1 MMEFETIRL
10 SPALGA
16 EIRGLDLPCPL
27 DGETIAALRSAWLEN
42 FVLVFRGQMLDGE
55 AQARFA
61 NYFGPVSE
69 SPQAPDRLRRKHNP
83 DRRIL
88 LVTNIREDGEP
99 IGALPDG
106 ELQFHSDSAFLERPL
121 MATVLYALE
130 IPDRGGETLFANV
143 CMAYEALDA
152 DLKERLEGRRAFNI
166 YDYSVQVKSGTLDR
180 AGLPQAVHP
189 VVRTHPET
197 GARAVYVNRLMTRR
211 DPGHAASRQRGASGE
226 IVRFRGAPGI
236 RLRACLAQGRP
247 GDLGQPL
254 RPARQARLPGR
265 PDPADAPHRHR
276 RRRAGLNVTNT
287 GVDHAT
293 GSSPPCNS
301 GMISRANRR
310 SVSRLSGNSI
320 RTYSNP
326 ISRRWRSRWR
336 TASGSPISASEA
348 RPRSA

>member
-16 EIRGLDLPCPL
+16 EIRGLDLSCPL

-152 DLKERLEGRRAFNI
+152 NLKERLEGRRAFNI

-180 AGLPQAVHP
+180 AGLPQAIHP

-197 GARAVYVNRLMTRR
+197 GARGVYANRLMTEEILDMPQADSAALLERLFDSVERPEFVYEHVWRKGDLVIWDNRCAQHARR
-211 DPGHAASRQRGASGE
+211 D
-226 IVRFRGAPGI
+226 F
-236 RLRACLAQGRP
+236 P
-247 GDLGQPL
+247 GDQT
-254 RPARQARLPGR
+254 RLM
-265 PDPADAPHRHR
+265 R
-276 RRRAGLNVTNT
+276 RIGIAGDVP
-287 GVDHAT
+287 V
-293 GSSPPCNS
+293 
-301 GMISRANRR
+301 
-310 SVSRLSGNSI
+310 
-320 RTYSNP
+320 
-326 ISRRWRSRWR
+326 
-336 TASGSPISASEA
+336 
-348 RPRSA
+348 

>member
-16 EIRGLDLPCPL
+16 EIRGLDLSCPL

-152 DLKERLEGRRAFNI
+152 NLKERLEGRRAFNI

-180 AGLPQAVHP
+180 AGLPQAIHP

-197 GARAVYVNRLMTRR
+197 GARAVYANRLMTEEILDMPQADSAALLERLFDSVERPEFVYEHVWRKGDLVIWDNRCAQHARR
-211 DPGHAASRQRGASGE
+211 D
-226 IVRFRGAPGI
+226 F
-236 RLRACLAQGRP
+236 P
-247 GDLGQPL
+247 GDQT
-254 RPARQARLPGR
+254 RLM
-265 PDPADAPHRHR
+265 R
-276 RRRAGLNVTNT
+276 RIGIAGDVP
-287 GVDHAT
+287 V
-293 GSSPPCNS
+293 
-301 GMISRANRR
+301 
-310 SVSRLSGNSI
+310 
-320 RTYSNP
+320 
-326 ISRRWRSRWR
+326 
-336 TASGSPISASEA
+336 
-348 RPRSA
+348 

>member
-16 EIRGLDLPCPL
+16 EIRGLDLSCPL

-121 MATVLYALE
+121 MATVLHAVE

-197 GARAVYVNRLMTRR
+197 GARAVYVNRLMTEEILDMPRADSAALLERLFDSVERPEFVYEHVWRKGDLVIWDNRCAQHARR
-211 DPGHAASRQRGASGE
+211 D
-226 IVRFRGAPGI
+226 F
-236 RLRACLAQGRP
+236 P
-247 GDLGQPL
+247 GDQT
-254 RPARQARLPGR
+254 RLM
-265 PDPADAPHRHR
+265 R
-276 RRRAGLNVTNT
+276 RIGIAGDVP
-287 GVDHAT
+287 V
-293 GSSPPCNS
+293 
-301 GMISRANRR
+301 
-310 SVSRLSGNSI
+310 
-320 RTYSNP
+320 
-326 ISRRWRSRWR
+326 
-336 TASGSPISASEA
+336 
-348 RPRSA
+348 

>member
-16 EIRGLDLPCPL
+16 EIRGLDLSCPL

-152 DLKERLEGRRAFNI
+152 NLKERLEGRRAFNI

-197 GARAVYVNRLMTRR
+197 GARAVYANRLMTEEILDMPQADSAALLERLFDSVERPEFVYEHVWRKGDLVIWDNRCAQHARR
-211 DPGHAASRQRGASGE
+211 D
-226 IVRFRGAPGI
+226 F
-236 RLRACLAQGRP
+236 P
-247 GDLGQPL
+247 GDQT
-254 RPARQARLPGR
+254 RLM
-265 PDPADAPHRHR
+265 R
-276 RRRAGLNVTNT
+276 RIGIAGDVP
-287 GVDHAT
+287 V
-293 GSSPPCNS
+293 
-301 GMISRANRR
+301 
-310 SVSRLSGNSI
+310 
-320 RTYSNP
+320 
-326 ISRRWRSRWR
+326 
-336 TASGSPISASEA
+336 
-348 RPRSA
+348 

>member
-16 EIRGLDLPCPL
+16 EIRGLDLSCPL

-143 CMAYEALDA
+143 CMAYRALDA

-197 GARAVYVNRLMTRR
+197 GARAVCVNRLMTEEILDMPRADSAALLETLFDSVERPEFVYEHVWRKGDLVIWDNRCAQHARR
-211 DPGHAASRQRGASGE
+211 D
-226 IVRFRGAPGI
+226 F
-236 RLRACLAQGRP
+236 P
-247 GDLGQPL
+247 GDQT
-254 RPARQARLPGR
+254 RLM
-265 PDPADAPHRHR
+265 R
-276 RRRAGLNVTNT
+276 RIGIAGDVP
-287 GVDHAT
+287 V
-293 GSSPPCNS
+293 
-301 GMISRANRR
+301 
-310 SVSRLSGNSI
+310 
-320 RTYSNP
+320 
-326 ISRRWRSRWR
+326 
-336 TASGSPISASEA
+336 
-348 RPRSA
+348 